1 MCDCVSGM
9 VNSLLPVQVHTKV
22 SECVSGIVNS
32 LLPVQVHTKVLR
44 DKKED
49 QTKTFLD
56 SLVAATVSEKAALEN
71 MRSDKDLDGIFS
83 RIGGVCWDTHT
94 HTHTH
99 PFSVVSILSVAVSL
113 SLPPSFIHSASFLPV
128 LSKPEV
134 MCARSRGS
142 DYNVQSDSW
151 ELKHIGILQK
161 EETPPPPKKKKKE
174 RKGGGEGSD
183 PVI

>member
-1 MCDCVSGM
+1 MYSLLPVQVHTKVSDCVSGIGNLYLCRCKPMCDCVSGM
-9 VNSLLPVQVHTKV
+9 VNSLLPVQVLTKVSDCVSGIGNSLLSVQVHTKV
-22 SECVSGIVNS
+22 SECVIDIVNS

-94 HTHTH
+94 HT
-99 PFSVVSILSVAVSL
+99 PSL
-113 SLPPSFIHSASFLPV
+113 L
-128 LSKPEV
+128 
-134 MCARSRGS
+134 
-142 DYNVQSDSW
+142 
-151 ELKHIGILQK
+151 
-161 EETPPPPKKKKKE
+161 
-174 RKGGGEGSD
+174 
-183 PVI
+183 

>member
-9 VNSLLPVQVHTKV
+9 VNSLLPVQVLTKVSDCVSGIGNSLLPVQVHTKV
-22 SECVSGIVNS
+22 SECVIDIVNS

-94 HTHTH
+94 HTPHLCCEH
-99 PFSVVSILSVAVSL
+99 SL
-113 SLPPSFIHSASFLPV
+113 CGCHCHCLLHSFIQLHF
-128 LSKPEV
+128 
-134 MCARSRGS
+134 
-142 DYNVQSDSW
+142 YQSSPN
-151 ELKHIGILQK
+151 LK
-161 EETPPPPKKKKKE
+161 
-174 RKGGGEGSD
+174 
-183 PVI
+183 

>member
-1 MCDCVSGM
+1 M
-9 VNSLLPVQVHTKV
+9 
-22 SECVSGIVNS
+22 SECVIYIVNS

-94 HTHTH
+94 HTH
-99 PFSVVSILSVAVSL
+99 PISVVSILSVAVSL

-142 DYNVQSDSW
+142 DYNVQSDIW
-151 ELKHIGILQK
+151 ELKHIGIL
-161 EETPPPPKKKKKE
+161 
-174 RKGGGEGSD
+174 
-183 PVI
+183 

>member
-94 HTHTH
+94 PPPLLCCEH
-99 PFSVVSILSVAVSL
+99 SL
-113 SLPPSFIHSASFLPV
+113 CGCVIVTASFIHSFSFIFTSPLQTW
-128 LSKPEV
+128 
-134 MCARSRGS
+134 S
-142 DYNVQSDSW
+142 DVRQ
-151 ELKHIGILQK
+151 EQGIRL
-161 EETPPPPKKKKKE
+161 
-174 RKGGGEGSD
+174 
-183 PVI
+183 